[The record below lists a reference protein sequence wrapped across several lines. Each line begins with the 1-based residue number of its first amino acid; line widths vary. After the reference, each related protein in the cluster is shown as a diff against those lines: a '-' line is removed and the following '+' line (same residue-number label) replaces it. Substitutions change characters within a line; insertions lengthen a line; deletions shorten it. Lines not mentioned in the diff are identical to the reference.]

1 MPLDIEF
8 SADDLPPAEA
18 ARIRQAVAAI
28 AADAVVAQ
36 GEVSITLVRDA
47 AMHQLNRQYL
57 DHDYTTDVLSF
68 VLEREDDRLIGEII
82 ANLDYAERESARYG
96 WRPEDEL
103 LLYIIHGML
112 HLVGHDDLDEAGRAK
127 MRHAEAAY
135 LAPFGL
141 SPPWDED

>member
-1 MPLDIEF
+1 MPLEIEF
-8 SADDLPPAEA
+8 SADNLASADA
-18 ARIRQAVAAI
+18 ARIRQAVLAI
-28 AADAVVAQ
+28 AADASIAQ

-57 DHDYTTDVLSF
+57 EHDYTTDVLSF
-68 VLEREDDRLIGEII
+68 VLEHAGDRLMGEII
-82 ANLDYAERESARYG
+82 ANLDYAARESARYG

-112 HLVGHDDLDEAGRAK
+112 HLIGHDDRDDASRAA
-127 MRHAEAAY
+127 MRRAEAAY

-141 SPPWDED
+141 TPPWDAE